1 MTLSNRKFGRT
12 GWNVSEIGFGAW
24 AIGGSWGGVAE
35 DDAKAALNAALDSGV
50 TFIDTADVYGDGR
63 SERIIRDV
71 LRQRGGERPIVATKL
86 GRRLD
91 PHVASGYMNRR
102 ELAGFIDRSLLN
114 LGVDTLDLVQLH
126 CPPTEVY
133 YHPEVFGLMDEFVA
147 AGKIRF
153 YGVSVEK
160 VEEALKAIEYP
171 NVVSVQI
178 IYNMFRQRPA
188 DLFFS
193 QARQK
198 NIAVIARVP
207 LASGMLTGKMSA
219 DSVFQ
224 PDDHRAFNRHGEA
237 FDVGE
242 TFSGVP
248 YDIALKAVD
257 ELRGLVPVDASMA
270 QLALRWIL
278 MNEAVSV
285 IIPGSKNAAQAASN
299 VSAAALA
306 PLPDEAMQRV
316 REIYERHIAPQVHQ
330 RW

>member
-1 MTLSNRKFGRT
+1 MTLSKRTFGRT
-12 GWNVSEIGFGAW
+12 GWHVSEIGFGAW
-24 AIGGSWGGVAE
+24 AIGGAWGSVAE

-91 PHVASGYMNRR
+91 PHVTSGYTNKH

-133 YHPEVFGLMDEFVA
+133 YRPEVFEAMDEFVA
-147 AGKIRF
+147 AGKIRY

-171 NVVSVQI
+171 HVVSVQI

-188 DLFFS
+188 ELFFK
-193 QARQK
+193 QARER
-198 NIAVIARVP
+198 NVAVIARVP

-219 DSVFQ
+219 DSVF
-224 PDDHRAFNRHGEA
+224 PSDDHRAFNRHGEA

-248 YDIALKAVD
+248 YEIALKAVD

-278 MNEAVSV
+278 MEDAVSV
-285 IIPGSKNAAQAASN
+285 IIPGSKSAAQATSN
-299 VSAAALA
+299 VAAASLA
-306 PLPDEAMQRV
+306 PLSHEAMQHV
-316 REIYERHIAPQVHQ
+316 RDVYERHIAPHVHQ

>member
-1 MTLSNRKFGRT
+1 MRYRPLGRT
-12 GWNVSEIGFGAW
+12 GLTVSEYCLGAMMFGPM
-24 AIGGSWGGVAE
+24 GNPDV
-35 DDAKAALNAALDSGV
+35 DDCVRMVSTALDAGIN
-50 TFIDTADVYGDGR
+50 FIDTADVYGDGR

-71 LRQRGGERPIVATKL
+71 LRQRGGERPMVATKL

-91 PHVASGYMNRR
+91 PHVTSGYTNRR
-102 ELAGFIDRSLLN
+102 ELAGFIDRSLSN

-133 YHPEVFGLMDEFVA
+133 YHPEVFDAMDDFVA

-188 DLFFS
+188 DLFFR
-193 QARQK
+193 QAQK
-198 NIAVIARVP
+198 KNVAVIARVP

-219 DSVFQ
+219 NSVF
-224 PDDHRAFNRHGEA
+224 PSDDHRAFNRHGEA

-257 ELRGLVPVDASMA
+257 ELRGLVPAGASLA

-278 MNEAVSV
+278 MEDAVSV
-285 IIPGSKNAAQAASN
+285 IIPGSKNADQAASN
-299 VSAAALA
+299 VSAASLA
-306 PLPDEAMQRV
+306 PLSDEAMQRV
-316 REIYERHIAPQVHQ
+316 REVYERHIAAQVHQ